1 MLKTIE
7 LKTTRRIEFVDIT
20 AQVKQAVKQAGIEN
34 GICLVFVPH
43 TTAGVTINENADI
56 SVQKDINNCL
66 SALAPHPGKYLHR
79 EGNADAHIK
88 ATLTGSSLTLIIEK
102 SQVVLGQWQAVYFC
116 EYDGPRSRKAHIK
129 TLRNPG

>member
-1 MLKTIE
+1 MKTIE

-20 AQVKQAVKQAGIEN
+20 AQVKQAVKQAGYEK
-34 GICLVFVPH
+34 GLCTVFVPH
-43 TTAGVTINENADI
+43 TTAGVTVNENADI
-56 SVQKDINNCL
+56 SVRKDINNCL
-66 SALAPHPGKYLHR
+66 GALAPHPGKYLHT

-116 EYDGPRSRKAHIK
+116 EYDGPRSRKVHISVVK
-129 TLRNPG
+129 DNL